1 MAKSEQTNK
10 IVLIAARVFFTVLTA
25 AYLCWIFS
33 NSLETGAQS
42 IVSSDKVQQTMQGA
56 ADKVFGEGNVT
67 VTRRFVRKGAHFSE
81 FALLGFLS
89 FFTFYLYFLAKK
101 NSCFLCFCA
110 ASAIALAGGAADETI
125 QIFIDGRAASVLDAF
140 LDFGGGECG
149 IFVAWSVFA
158 IGFAVIKKSKRKC
171 MNAGMGQNAERSEE
185 E

>member
-42 IVSSDKVQQTMQGA
+42 TVSSDKVQQTMQGA

-89 FFTFYLYFLAKK
+89 FFTFYLYFFAKK

-110 ASAIALAGGAADETI
+110 ASALALAGGAADETI

-149 IFVAWSVFA
+149 IFVAWSVSA
-158 IGFAVIKKSKRKC
+158 IVAAVIKKSKRKR

>member
-42 IVSSDKVQQTMQGA
+42 TVSSDKVQQTMQGA

-149 IFVAWSVFA
+149 IFVAWGVSA
-158 IGFAVIKKSKRKC
+158 IVAAVIKKSKRKRI
-171 MNAGMGQNAERSEE
+171 NAGMGQNAERSEE